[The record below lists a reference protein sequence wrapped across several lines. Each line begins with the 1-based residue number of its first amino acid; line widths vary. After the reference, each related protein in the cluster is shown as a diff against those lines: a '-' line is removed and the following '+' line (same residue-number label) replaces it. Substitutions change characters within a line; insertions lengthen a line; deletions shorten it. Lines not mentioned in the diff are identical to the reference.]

1 MTCALFENLL
11 LLKIPIEVM
20 IALPL
25 PNSYEIRYKVKGNKL
40 ARCQETPAIK
50 DGDSLPNLR
59 VK

>member
-20 IALPL
+20 PL

-40 ARCQETPAIK
+40 ATCQETPEIK
-50 DGDSLPNLR
+50 DRDSLPNLR

>member
-20 IALPL
+20 PL

-40 ARCQETPAIK
+40 ATCQETPAIK
-50 DGDSLPNLR
+50 DRDSLPNLR